1 MSLCFCQFFNVA
13 VFVTDHF
20 EVDTIACTVVTV
32 GVVVCII
39 ENMNNFPIIHL
50 VIRGFVKE
58 NSKCGIGIEAIIM
71 IIGITQFKTTAVS
84 GNASRS
90 KF

>member
-1 MSLCFCQFFNVA
+1 M
-13 VFVTDHF
+13 FVTDHF
-20 EVDTIACTVVTV
+20 EIDTIACTVIIV

-39 ENMNNFPIIHL
+39 ENMNNFPIIYP
-50 VIRGFVKE
+50 VIRGFVIG
-58 NSKCGIGIEAIIM
+58 NSKCGIGIEAIIT
-71 IIGITQFKTTAVS
+71 IIWITQFKTTAVS

>member
-1 MSLCFCQFFNVA
+1 M
-13 VFVTDHF
+13 FVTDHF
-20 EVDTIACTVVTV
+20 EIDTIACTVIIV

-39 ENMNNFPIIHL
+39 ENMNNFPNIYPIIRDF
-50 VIRGFVKE
+50 VIL
-58 NSKCGIGIEAIIM
+58 NSKCGIGIEAIIT
-71 IIGITQFKTTAVS
+71 IIWITQFKTTAVS